1 MKLSIK
7 MQKYI
12 YITILA
18 LINILLSV
26 TFIIYSNQWYAYL
39 FILALGTIINSF
51 SAIIL
56 FLKKLMKKIDT
67 RYIYRKEPRNYI
79 YIVPCY
85 NESEEELTLSLN
97 SLIEQQRIDKDNYS
111 LMIICDGKAKGKGNN
126 NTTDNILKDILNIIK
141 EPRLYYY
148 ITADKNKNFIEYYSG
163 TYKNTNY
170 RLLIKQINYGKR
182 DSLVLARRICYSYNK
197 KYLEH
202 EYISKKLLDDIYLE
216 FDKIYDTLYNN
227 TIEYII
233 GIDADTIF
241 DYRCSY
247 ELIKEIEL
255 HNDDTIKGCVG
266 FVDINKSM
274 NHYSFFVLYQYAEY
288 LFAQCLRRQA
298 QSEITHKVNCLSGCN
313 QILKICE
320 ETCGELILKK
330 FNYLPD
336 EEENIFNH
344 IRSYASED
352 RNHVA
357 LVLSNYPYVKTIQ
370 SLDAISWT
378 SVPTSI
384 SVFMSQRRR
393 WSLGATTNDM
403 LLIYLPGINI
413 FERFASIINVF
424 TYMLNPFIFIATIL
438 FLKTLFVKPTYL
450 VLYLSIIMMIPLLYA
465 LLIPIFIKPLIFRDA
480 IYYYISFLFY
490 LTTGSVISLLIY
502 FNSIF
507 NMDII
512 KWGKTRSVDN
522 TNDEPNTLFEE
533 SEININEND
542 LYLDDE
548 SDYKLKNIT
557 IDNPIDDI
565 DV

>member
-1 MKLSIK
+1 

-26 TFIIYSNQWYAYL
+26 TFIIYSDKWYAYL

-56 FLKKLMKKIDT
+56 FLKKLIKKTDT

-85 NESEEELTLSLN
+85 NESEEELSLSLN
-97 SLIEQQRIDKDNYS
+97 SLIEQQRIDKDKYS

-126 NTTDNILKDILNIIK
+126 NTTDNILKDILNIIE
-141 EPRLYYY
+141 EPKLYYY

-163 TYKNTNY
+163 TYKNANY
-170 RLLIKQINYGKR
+170 ILLIKQINYGKR
-182 DSLVLARRICYSYNK
+182 DSLVLARRLCYSYNK

-216 FDKIYDTLYNN
+216 FDKIYNTLYTN

-241 DYRCSY
+241 DYRCTY

-266 FVDINKSM
+266 FVDISKSM
-274 NHYSFFVLYQYAEY
+274 NPYSFFVLYQYAEY

-298 QSEITHKVNCLSGCN
+298 QSEITRKVNCLSGCN

-336 EEENIFNH
+336 EDENIFNH

-378 SVPTSI
+378 TVPRSI

-413 FERFASIINVF
+413 FERIASVINVF
-424 TYMLNPFIFIATIL
+424 TYMLNPFIFVATVL

-450 VLYLSIIMMIPLLYA
+450 VLYLSIIMMIPILYA
-465 LLIPIFIKPLIFRDA
+465 LLIPIFIKPMIFRDA

-490 LTTGSVISLLIY
+490 FTTGSIINLLIY

-512 KWGKTRSVDN
+512 KWGKTRTIEIN
-522 TNDEPNTLFEE
+522 NEETNTLFGE
-533 SEININEND
+533 SETNNTEND
-542 LYLDDE
+542 LYIDDDI
-548 SDYKLKNIT
+548 DYKLKNIT
-557 IDNPIDDI
+557 IDNTIDDI

>member
-26 TFIIYSNQWYAYL
+26 TFIIYSNRWYAYL
-39 FILALGTIINSF
+39 FILALGTTISSF

-56 FLKKLMKKIDT
+56 FLKKLIKKIDT

-126 NTTDNILKDILNIIK
+126 NTTDNILKDILNIIE

>member
-1 MKLSIK
+1 

>member
-1 MKLSIK
+1 

-26 TFIIYSNQWYAYL
+26 TFIIYSNRWYAYL
-39 FILALGTIINSF
+39 FILALGTTISSF

-56 FLKKLMKKIDT
+56 FLKKLIKKIDT

-126 NTTDNILKDILNIIK
+126 NTTDNILKDILNIIE